1 MNKEREYQKG
11 KGGKRQSILKIEYTP
26 KQQADFS
33 PINSSDILDFTR
45 NLEKSNNR
53 SQDHWLQI
61 SKAQT
66 FPCILGA
73 SK

>member
-1 MNKEREYQKG
+1 MYPDNK
-11 KGGKRQSILKIEYTP
+11 
-26 KQQADFS
+26 
-33 PINSSDILDFTR
+33 PIFPQFNNSSDILDFTR
-45 NLEKSNNR
+45 NMEKSNNR